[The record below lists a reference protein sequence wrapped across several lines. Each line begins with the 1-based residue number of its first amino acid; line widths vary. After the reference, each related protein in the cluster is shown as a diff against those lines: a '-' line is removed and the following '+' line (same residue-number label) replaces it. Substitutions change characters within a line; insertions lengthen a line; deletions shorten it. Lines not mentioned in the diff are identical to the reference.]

1 MGQTVKIGL
10 RNSKTLDILDPS
22 SLKPYSTS
30 PATPTNLQHHL
41 QFSHLQEHVP
51 SMTDHVD
58 KLLDQRVQNIS
69 EPRAIGIPPQESR
82 KSRGTNGKPMVILP
96 WFPREHRMKL
106 STLVK
111 FCHVLSYIYIYCQVF
126 SGIVMHHMCI
136 PILCIG
142 MFTYIHPDSQE
153 IFSLV
158 GLWGH

>member
-58 KLLDQRVQNIS
+58 KLLVQRVQNIS

-96 WFPREHRMKL
+96 
-106 STLVK
+106 
-111 FCHVLSYIYIYCQVF
+111 
-126 SGIVMHHMCI
+126 
-136 PILCIG
+136 
-142 MFTYIHPDSQE
+142 
-153 IFSLV
+153 
-158 GLWGH
+158 